1 MPEDIAPVAA
11 NTVNTNDSGFIAYKR
26 TKKSLVENLES
37 AIKYIHNNPASE
49 LNEISGQHV
58 LEYTITTLL
67 SRLNGNYEEGVPNYF
82 YLEFLQND
90 FVLLDDE
97 YLPILEEVAEIE
109 ELSILSRIEAHS
121 RHSTFSLEQRL
132 DDIFRR
138 N

>member
-1 MPEDIAPVAA
+1 M
-11 NTVNTNDSGFIAYKR
+11 
-26 TKKSLVENLES
+26 
-37 AIKYIHNNPASE
+37 
-49 LNEISGQHV
+49 NEISGQHV